1 MKQAIWQIY
10 LPARKNIPRPTFDV
24 QSPNAIHQADLL
36 FIPHD
41 IHTYI
46 HTYID
51 TLLRLPS
58 TGLFS
63 HNVTYYIVLVIKKR
77 KENLFTV
84 VQLNSKY
91 IQNYSKYIQNYFV

>member
-1 MKQAIWQIY
+1 MKKM
-10 LPARKNIPRPTFDV
+10 KNWITIFLLGFCL
-24 QSPNAIHQADLL
+24 QECPNAAKKSIQDY
-36 FIPHD
+36 
-41 IHTYI
+41 YI
-46 HTYID
+46 H

-58 TGLFS
+58 TELFS
-63 HNVTYYIVLVIKKR
+63 HNVNYYIILVIKKR